1 MAKRSIGQIVL
12 VIVLG
17 AMIGT
22 LLGEL
27 ISLLLPIGVVKD
39 FFLKSAFFAV
49 GPATLDVKL
58 FSITVGFTIKL
69 NIIGLFGVG
78 IAIYLLRWY

>member
-1 MAKRSIGQIVL
+1 MARKPIGHILL

-27 ISLLLPIGVVKD
+27 VGLIIPAGVVKE
-39 FFLKSAFFAV
+39 FFLKSASFGL
-49 GPATLDVKL
+49 GPATLDIKL
-58 FSITVGFTIKL
+58 LSITAGFTIKL
-69 NIIGLFGVG
+69 NIVGLLGIGVAVYLF
-78 IAIYLLRWY
+78 RWY